1 MNIHWTDAKTE
12 VPILWPLGAK
22 SQLIRKIP
30 RYWERLKVGEGNN
43 REQDGQVASRAQR
56 TCV

>member
-12 VPILWPLGAK
+12 VPILGPLDAK

-30 RYWERLKVGEGNN
+30 RCWERLKIGEGDD
-43 REQDGQVASRAQR
+43 RERDGQVASPAQR
-56 TCV
+56 SCV